1 LHVAP
6 GTDASVKKLV
16 EAQIKDIIARVYVK
30 NYMQALSQEL
40 PEWDESYA
48 VDLAAVD
55 ATMTSRV
62 HYRAGSDRQLPTSV
76 QQNVPAWLLFA
87 MFFIAV
93 PLSTTLV
100 TERQQGTL
108 LRLRAL
114 NVPLS
119 LQLGGKLL
127 PYFCIS
133 LLQVALM
140 LLVGMFVVPL
150 LGGDAL
156 MLGNSLLALFVIAAC
171 SAFAAVG
178 FGLLVAALVKS
189 AAQATTF
196 TGICNIVMAALG
208 GVMVPRFV
216 MPPAMQDI
224 GLASPLAW
232 GLEGFLDVLLRQ
244 GDCSAILAEASAL
257 IAFGIA
263 TSTIAVW
270 QLRRSL

>member
-1 LHVAP
+1 
-6 GTDASVKKLV
+6 
-16 EAQIKDIIARVYVK
+16 
-30 NYMQALSQEL
+30 
-40 PEWDESYA
+40 
-48 VDLAAVD
+48 
-55 ATMTSRV
+55 
-62 HYRAGSDRQLPTSV
+62 
-76 QQNVPAWLLFA
+76 

-133 LLQVALM
+133 LMQVALM
-140 LLVGMFVVPL
+140 LLVGMFMVPL

-156 MLGNSLLALFVIAAC
+156 MLGSSPLALFVIAAC